1 MRIEEIR
8 ELHEMGFSNDQI
20 MQLSGAPEAP
30 AVDPVQ
36 SPNPDPCQPADPE
49 PKAPADPEPK
59 APADPAPEASAK
71 DERITGLQNQ
81 ISEAQKQIQ
90 QLTKQL
96 QAANRQA
103 ARIEALPADDLQTQT
118 DKIMAE
124 LIRPTIK
131 KEGE

>member
-20 MQLSGAPEAP
+20 MQLSGTPEAP
-30 AVDPVQ
+30 ALDPV
-36 SPNPDPCQPADPE
+36 PAADPAPE
-49 PKAPADPEPK
+49 TEAPADPEPK
-59 APADPAPEASAK
+59 APAE

-103 ARIEALPADDLQTQT
+103 ARIDALPADDLQTQT

>member
-1 MRIEEIR
+1 MKIEEIR

-20 MQLSGAPEAP
+20 MQLSGSSEAP

-36 SPNPDPCQPADPE
+36 PADPE
-49 PKAPADPEPK
+49 PEASTDPEPEAPAD
-59 APADPAPEASAK
+59 

-103 ARIEALPADDLQTQT
+103 ARIDALPADDLQTQT

-131 KEGE
+131 KEGD

>member
-1 MRIEEIR
+1 MKIEDIR

-20 MQLSGAPEAP
+20 MQLSGSPEAP

-36 SPNPDPCQPADPE
+36 PADPKPVQSADPKPVQPADPK
-49 PKAPADPEPK
+49 PVQPADPKPV
-59 APADPAPEASAK
+59 APTED
-71 DERITGLQNQ
+71 DRITGLQNQ

-103 ARIEALPADDLQTQT
+103 ARIDALPADDLQTQT

>member
-36 SPNPDPCQPADPE
+36 SPNPDPCQ
-49 PKAPADPEPK
+49 PADPEPK

>member
-1 MRIEEIR
+1 MKIEEIR

-20 MQLSGAPEAP
+20 MQLSCSPEAP

-36 SPNPDPCQPADPE
+36 PAEPEPEAPTDPE
-49 PKAPADPEPK
+49 PEAPAE
-59 APADPAPEASAK
+59 

-103 ARIEALPADDLQTQT
+103 ARIDALPADDLQTQT

-131 KEGE
+131 KRGGINNVG

>member
-1 MRIEEIR
+1 MKIEEIR
-8 ELHEMGFSNDQI
+8 ELHELGFSNDQI
-20 MQLSGAPEAP
+20 MQLSGIPEAP
-30 AVDPVQ
+30 VVDPV
-36 SPNPDPCQPADPE
+36 QPADPE
-49 PKAPADPEPK
+49 PEAPTDPEPEALTDPEPE
-59 APADPAPEASAK
+59 APAE

-96 QAANRQA
+96 QAANRRA
-103 ARIEALPADDLQTQT
+103 ARTEALPADDLQTQT

>member
-1 MRIEEIR
+1 MKIEEIR

-20 MQLSGAPEAP
+20 MQLSGSPEAP

-36 SPNPDPCQPADPE
+36 PADPE
-49 PKAPADPEPK
+49 PEAPAE
-59 APADPAPEASAK
+59 

-103 ARIEALPADDLQTQT
+103 ARIDALPADDLQTQT

>member
-20 MQLSGAPEAP
+20 MQLSGTP
-30 AVDPVQ
+30 AVDPFQ
-36 SPNPDPCQPADPE
+36 APDPDPCQPAEPE
-49 PKAPADPEPK
+49 PDAPADPEPE
-59 APADPAPEASAK
+59 APAE
-71 DERITGLQNQ
+71 DERISGLQNQ

-103 ARIEALPADDLQTQT
+103 ARIDALPADDLQTQT

>member
-1 MRIEEIR
+1 MKIDDIR

-20 MQLSGAPEAP
+20 MQLSCSPEAP

-36 SPNPDPCQPADPE
+36 PADPE
-49 PKAPADPEPK
+49 PEAPTDQVQPTDPKPEAPAED
-59 APADPAPEASAK
+59 D
-71 DERITGLQNQ
+71 RITGLQNQ

-103 ARIEALPADDLQTQT
+103 ARVEALPADDLQTQT

-131 KEGE
+131 KEGV

>member
-1 MRIEEIR
+1 MKIEDIR

-20 MQLSGAPEAP
+20 MQLSGSPEAP
-30 AVDPVQ
+30 AVDQV
-36 SPNPDPCQPADPE
+36 QPADPE
-49 PKAPADPEPK
+49 PEAPTDQVQPTDQKPEAPAED
-59 APADPAPEASAK
+59 D
-71 DERITGLQNQ
+71 RITGLQNQ

-96 QAANRQA
+96 QAANRHA
-103 ARIEALPADDLQTQT
+103 ARVEALPADDLQTQT

>member
-1 MRIEEIR
+1 MKIEEIR

-20 MQLSGAPEAP
+20 MQLSGSPEAP
-30 AVDPVQ
+30 AGDPFQ
-36 SPNPDPCQPADPE
+36 APNPDPCQPAEPEPEAPTDPE
-49 PKAPADPEPK
+49 PEAPAE
-59 APADPAPEASAK
+59 

>member
-1 MRIEEIR
+1 MKIEEIR

-20 MQLSGAPEAP
+20 MQLSVSPEAP

-36 SPNPDPCQPADPE
+36 PADPE
-49 PKAPADPEPK
+49 PEAPTDPEPE
-59 APADPAPEASAK
+59 APAE

-103 ARIEALPADDLQTQT
+103 ARIDALPADDLQTQT

>member
-1 MRIEEIR
+1 MKIEDIR

-20 MQLSGAPEAP
+20 MQLSGSPEAP

-36 SPNPDPCQPADPE
+36 PADPKPVQSADPKPVQPADPK
-49 PKAPADPEPK
+49 PVAPTED
-59 APADPAPEASAK
+59 D
-71 DERITGLQNQ
+71 RITGLQNQ

-103 ARIEALPADDLQTQT
+103 ARIDALPADDLQTQT

>member
-1 MRIEEIR
+1 MKIEEIR

-20 MQLSGAPEAP
+20 MQLSGSPEAP
-30 AVDPVQ
+30 AVDLV
-36 SPNPDPCQPADPE
+36 QPAEPEAPTDPE
-49 PKAPADPEPK
+49 PEAPAED
-59 APADPAPEASAK
+59 D
-71 DERITGLQNQ
+71 RITGLQNQ
-81 ISEAQKQIQ
+81 ISESQKQIQ

-103 ARIEALPADDLQTQT
+103 ARIDALPADDLQTQT

>member
-1 MRIEEIR
+1 MKIEEIR

-20 MQLSGAPEAP
+20 MQLSGSPEAP

-36 SPNPDPCQPADPE
+36 PAEPE
-49 PKAPADPEPK
+49 PEAPTEPEAPAE
-59 APADPAPEASAK
+59 

-90 QLTKQL
+90 QLTMQL

-103 ARIEALPADDLQTQT
+103 ARIDALPADDLQTQT

>member
-1 MRIEEIR
+1 MKIEEIR

-20 MQLSGAPEAP
+20 MQLSGSPEAP

-36 SPNPDPCQPADPE
+36 PAEPE
-49 PKAPADPEPK
+49 P
-59 APADPAPEASAK
+59 EAQAE

-103 ARIEALPADDLQTQT
+103 ARIDALPADDLQTQT

>member
-1 MRIEEIR
+1 MSIEEIR
-8 ELHEMGFSNDQI
+8 ELHELGFTNDQI
-20 MQLSGAPEAP
+20 MQLSGAP
-30 AVDPVQ
+30 AVDPFQ
-36 SPNPDPCQPADPE
+36 APNPDPCQPAEPE
-49 PKAPADPEPK
+49 SDAPADPEP
-59 APADPAPEASAK
+59 EARAE

-103 ARIEALPADDLQTQT
+103 ARIDALPADDLQTQT